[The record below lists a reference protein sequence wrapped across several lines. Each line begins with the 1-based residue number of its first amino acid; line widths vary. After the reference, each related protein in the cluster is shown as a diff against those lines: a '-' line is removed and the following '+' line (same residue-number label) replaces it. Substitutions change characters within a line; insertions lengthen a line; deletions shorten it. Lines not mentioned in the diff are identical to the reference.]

1 MLWLNAPNSLFSLSK
16 TSSYIRFGDRN
27 PAFSRR
33 HRRLLTQKRI
43 FSPAYH
49 YTVETSGNRSVK
61 CYITRISAG
70 LWLDYLHIS
79 MFIPVYHTAVGIKS
93 TVEIAKESSNF
104 QYKLWENHD
113 LTVQPVIAYFYS
125 CGRSVFFQSV
135 VL

>member
-1 MLWLNAPNSLFSLSK
+1 MLWLNAPNSLFLLSK

-33 HRRLLTQKRI
+33 HRRLLTQKWI

-61 CYITRISAG
+61 CCIISAG
-70 LWLDYLHIS
+70 LWLDYLHTS
-79 MFIPVYHTAVGIKS
+79 MFIHIYHTAVGIKS

-104 QYKLWENHD
+104 QYKLWDNHG
-113 LTVQPVIAYFYS
+113 LTVQPVITYFYS
-125 CGRSVFFQSV
+125 CGRSVYFSFQSII
-135 VL
+135 L